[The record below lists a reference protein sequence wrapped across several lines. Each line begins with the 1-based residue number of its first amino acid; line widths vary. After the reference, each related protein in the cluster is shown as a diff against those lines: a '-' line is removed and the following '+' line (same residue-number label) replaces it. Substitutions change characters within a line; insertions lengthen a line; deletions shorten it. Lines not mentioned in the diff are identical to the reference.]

1 MGIPGVDAEPV
12 FHARLQP
19 HDHVERRVGERNTKF
34 QMKTIAKILL
44 ILAFATAVHAQDST
58 STVSTNDVRII
69 PLVNFQD
76 VPITAVIQ
84 NLARQAELNCLTDPQ
99 LEQTWHDAV
108 EPSISCKIENVTAK
122 FVLRRILE
130 LRHLALLEDAE
141 ANIAFI
147 IPERQAANPLFAH
160 RLSVATNSPL
170 PYTNGNIPLI
180 QFSDVPI
187 TTAIENLARQAGV
200 NYMIDPKL
208 GNLWNF
214 SSPKNVPEPLLNI
227 RFEKV
232 TAKDTLN
239 GILNS
244 YHFILV
250 EDAVTHVARIT
261 RAGEPWPLVDASLLD
276 MNANP
281 TNAFTNGNGVVPL
294 IQFADVPLDD
304 ALKNLIRA
312 SEANIKLDP
321 RVKPEPQLTLRW
333 ENVTAKQAL
342 VALCQ
347 NYGLVI
353 VKDSKTGVIQIKP
366 R

>member
-1 MGIPGVDAEPV
+1 
-12 FHARLQP
+12 
-19 HDHVERRVGERNTKF
+19 
-34 QMKTIAKILL
+34 MKTIARILL
-44 ILAFATAVHAQDST
+44 MTALKTAVHAQDFVST
-58 STVSTNDVRII
+58 ASTNDSRIL
-69 PLVNFQD
+69 PLIEFRD
-76 VPITAVIQ
+76 VPITSAIEK
-84 NLARQAELNCLTDPQ
+84 LARESEVNYLIEPQ
-99 LEQTWHDAV
+99 LEQAWKDSE
-108 EPSISCKIENVTAK
+108 EPTISFKVKNVTAK
-122 FVLRRILE
+122 GVLRRMLE
-130 LRHLALLEDAE
+130 LRHLALVEDPA

-147 IPERQAANPLFAH
+147 IRDSQITNPLFA
-160 RLSVATNSPL
+160 RLLTVTTNPL
-170 PYTNGNIPLI
+170 HLNTNGDIPLI

-200 NYMIDPKL
+200 NYVIDPKL

-214 SSPKNVPEPLLNI
+214 SSPKNVPEPLLNL

-239 GILNS
+239 GILNI

-250 EDAVTHVARIT
+250 DDPATQVARIT
-261 RAGEPWPLVDASLLD
+261 SAGEPWPLVDASLLD

-353 VKDSKTGVIQIKP
+353 IKDSKTGVIQIKP